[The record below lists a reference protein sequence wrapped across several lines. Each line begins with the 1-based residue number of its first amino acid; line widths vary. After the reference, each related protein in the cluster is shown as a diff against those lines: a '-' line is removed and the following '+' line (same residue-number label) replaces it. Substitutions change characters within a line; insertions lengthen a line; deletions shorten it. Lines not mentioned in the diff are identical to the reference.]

1 MFQTL
6 LDACGIKSP
15 QGRHLR
21 CNKNIVCKISHP
33 SYILDINI
41 RHHQSCMHE
50 HMTRHNAY
58 VHTNNSPHHHQSFSI
73 YVFTNNSP
81 SLDIYAIANNIHNS
95 INIYVFT
102 NNISINQHIC
112 IHQYQLLTQFNIQLL
127 IIQVKKKIHH
137 LMINIIFNT

>member
-1 MFQTL
+1 MHQFTKSHIPRL
-6 LDACGIKSP
+6 INYSNACNVLDSSRCMRYQITSRS
-15 QGRHLR
+15 RHLR

-41 RHHQSCMHE
+41 CHHQSCMHE

-58 VHTNNSPHHHQSFSI
+58 FHANNSPHHHQSFNI

-81 SLDIYAIANNIHNS
+81 SLDIYAINDNIHNS

-112 IHQYQLLTQFNIQLL
+112 IH
-127 IIQVKKKIHH
+127 
-137 LMINIIFNT
+137 